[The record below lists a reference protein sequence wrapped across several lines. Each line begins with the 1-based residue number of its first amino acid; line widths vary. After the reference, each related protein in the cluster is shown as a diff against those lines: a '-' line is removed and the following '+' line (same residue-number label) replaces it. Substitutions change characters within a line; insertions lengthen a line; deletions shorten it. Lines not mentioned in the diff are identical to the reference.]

1 MQILGYEIGRK
12 ELALTTK
19 VRPASLTSP
28 TLSSVSDRGWW
39 RILESFSGAWQ
50 RNVEINLTDVTS
62 HFAVFSCMTLIAGDI
77 SKLGAPCFKRLVGDI
92 WEESKSPAYD
102 PVLREPNQFQTPN
115 QFWESWVLSKLWKG
129 NTYVLKGRD
138 ERRVVTQMWVLDP
151 CAVTVLVS
159 DFGDVF
165 YQVRQ
170 DNLSGLRD
178 TSRVY
183 PASEIIHDRMNPLF
197 HPLVGISPLY
207 AAALAAQLGL
217 NIQNNSAI
225 FNQNRSIPGGIITT
239 PNTIPKETAE
249 RLKREWETR
258 YGAGGDNTGHTAV
271 LGDGLEFKPMAL
283 TAEQSQMVELAKAS
297 AEWVCSAFHVP
308 PYKVGVGAVPGVS
321 NVQALNLEYYSEVI
335 QKQLEDIEACLLR
348 GLEMKP
354 GTKVEFD
361 IDNLLRMDTISQVQ
375 SLRDAVGAGIMAPDE
390 ARAKLD
396 LPPVPGGES
405 PYMQQQN
412 FSLEALAK
420 RDTQD
425 NPFGPAPGAAQSSP
439 PPDQS
444 NPTDGADNVDGTGD
458 GTADTQRHIIPSAK
472 DIFDRLRAYDA
483 RAA

>member
-1 MQILGYEIGRK
+1 MRIFGFELERK
-12 ELALTTK
+12 APLALTTK
-19 VRPASLTSP
+19 VRPQALSTTSVQSP
-28 TLSSVSDRGWW
+28 TDRGWW
-39 RILESFSGAWQ
+39 RIFESFSGAWQ
-50 RNVEINLTDVTS
+50 RNVEIEWNNVTS

-77 SKLGAPCFKRLVGDI
+77 SKLGAPCFKRLVNGI
-92 WEESKSPAYD
+92 WEESKSSAYD

-138 ERRVVTQMWVLDP
+138 DRRVVTQMWVLDP
-151 CAVTVLVS
+151 TNVTVLVS

-165 YQVRQ
+165 YQVQQ
-170 DNLSGLRD
+170 DNLAGIRQAV
-178 TSRVY
+178 VY

-207 AAALAAQLGL
+207 AAALSAQLGL
-217 NIQNNSAI
+217 NIQNNSAV

-239 PNTIPKETAE
+239 PNTIPAETAE
-249 RLKREWETR
+249 RLKREWESR
-258 YGAGGDNTGHTAV
+258 YGPNGDNTGKTAV

-321 NVQALNLEYYSEVI
+321 NVQALNLEYYSEAI

-361 IDNLLRMDTISQVQ
+361 VDNLLRMDTISQVQ
-375 SLRDAVGAGIMAPDE
+375 SLKDAVGAGIMAPDE
-390 ARAKLD
+390 ARSKLD
-396 LPPVPGGES
+396 LPPVEGGSS

-425 NPFGPAPGAAQSSP
+425 NPFGPAPQAAPAQP
-439 PPDQS
+439 PPDGS
-444 NPTDGADNVDGTGD
+444 ADGGDNVDAADAGQPDTTTGYVIP
-458 GTADTQRHIIPSAK
+458 TAKEIL
-472 DIFDRLRAYDA
+472 DRLRAHDI